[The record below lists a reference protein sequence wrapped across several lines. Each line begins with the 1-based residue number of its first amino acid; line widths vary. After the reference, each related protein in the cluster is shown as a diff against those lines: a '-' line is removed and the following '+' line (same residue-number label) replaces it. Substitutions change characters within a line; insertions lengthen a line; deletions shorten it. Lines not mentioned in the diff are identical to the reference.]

1 MIALPRGCEEVEEE
15 DQQQELTS
23 GKEGEQTLIFCPLF
37 LVLKLVDYCHI

>member
-23 GKEGEQTLIFCPLF
+23 GTKVSKPLF
-37 LVLKLVDYCHI
+37 FARFFLS